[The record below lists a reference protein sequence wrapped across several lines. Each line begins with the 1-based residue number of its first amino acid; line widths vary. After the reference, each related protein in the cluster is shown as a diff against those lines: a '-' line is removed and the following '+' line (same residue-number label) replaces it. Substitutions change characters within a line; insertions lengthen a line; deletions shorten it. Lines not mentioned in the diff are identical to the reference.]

1 MIVCMVCIM
10 AYLQKI
16 LDVLAK
22 RETDLIFGNALII
35 MLNLHFCRNGVDPFV
50 NGPGQGNLLKGIDN
64 CSGVTRSVVQGSK
77 KSF

>member
-1 MIVCMVCIM
+1 M

-50 NGPGQGNLLKGIDN
+50 NGPGQGNLSRGNDN
-64 CSGVTRSVVQGSK
+64 LSGAAQFDS
-77 KSF
+77 